1 MDGLTSI
8 ARRLALVAV
17 GLWPVSN
24 RRKGVSVDHE
34 WEIISFQE
42 IDDVQEVDADPI
54 TASPLCIRRSAEE
67 AHTRSPSL
75 QNQSNSAFDE
85 SHSSAAS
92 AQLYHLVN
100 LSGSGFLGIQE
111 ERRRTKRFTL
121 REFSFSI
128 QCAPSELPEDVE
140 RLIFEMAAR
149 EDPVGALHT
158 LVFVN
163 HRVRKWCAIY
173 IVIVML
179 LLTLFHR
186 VEYIIYESVILRDA
200 KHARLFLDG
209 LERKHP
215 DFASGAVKI
224 LALPTRV
231 SFDTS
236 KKILTICNN
245 IHHLSWLPT
254 NLLPPE
260 ILDLVAGLTLISLRA
275 RLSTFIGPQPDF
287 SAPLFRGLKT
297 LFVTDHQ
304 DVWGTWRWDSIRK
317 NTNLKWLAFN
327 LDGRLETS
335 SGWAPVR
342 TLENTVLKPYGGD
355 AGIRLCICYS
365 YSPRV
370 LGDRWIHRSKD
381 TFSEERMAV
390 LSLGRR
396 VDEREWE
403 TRVSGQRRDFE
414 ISEQLVQE
422 RQTEDRRLK
431 FQRECCVHPLQSD
444 TYCSPILLPLI
455 TCISRLPNIAPTL
468 IPT

>member
-1 MDGLTSI
+1 MSV
-8 ARRLALVAV
+8 RRLEWRKRLYGLMAITRRLVLVTV
-17 GLWPVSN
+17 GLWPVA

-34 WEIISFQE
+34 WEIISLQE

-54 TASPLCIRRSAEE
+54 TTSPLRIRRSTEE
-67 AHTRSPSL
+67 AHKPSPSL
-75 QNQSNSAFDE
+75 QNQINSTYNG
-85 SHSSAAS
+85 SHRSAE
-92 AQLYHLVN
+92 LYHLVN
-100 LSGSGFLGIQE
+100 LSGSGFLGVQE
-111 ERRRTKRFTL
+111 ERGRTKRFTL
-121 REFSFSI
+121 REFSFTI

-140 RLIFEMAAR
+140 RLIFEMTAR
-149 EDPVGALHT
+149 EDPVGALNT

-163 HRVRKWCAIY
+163 NRVRKW
-173 IVIVML
+173 
-179 LLTLFHR
+179 

-231 SFDTS
+231 SFNTS
-236 KKILTICNN
+236 KKILTICRN

-275 RLSTFIGPQPDF
+275 RLSTFIGTQPDF

-297 LFVTDHQ
+297 LFVVDHQ

-317 NTNLKWLAFN
+317 NSSLKWLAFN

-335 SGWAPVR
+335 LGWAPVR
-342 TLENTVLKPYGGD
+342 TLEDKMLKPYGGD

-365 YSPRV
+365 YDPRV
-370 LGDRWIHRSKD
+370 SGDRWIHRSKD
-381 TFSEERMAV
+381 TFSEERIAV
-390 LSLGRR
+390 LSLGGR

-414 ISEQLVQE
+414 ISEELVQE

-431 FQRECCVHPLQSD
+431 FQRYRTS
-444 TYCSPILLPLI
+444 LLF
-455 TCISRLPNIAPTL
+455 
-468 IPT
+468 